1 MLSPDEFVKKGVLP
15 PDGMNYH
22 FPVVV
27 TGGPNSLFPENMQ
40 FTSIE
45 VKVSEKG
52 LLVKSH
58 DRYQNEFDSFIIL
71 PDGSVG
77 EIQRAE
83 EYKKREY

>member
-1 MLSPDEFVKKGVLP
+1 MVLWLIP
-15 PDGMNYH
+15 IISQCLDTTY

-58 DRYQNEFDSFIIL
+58 DRYQKEFDSFSIA
-71 PDGSVG
+71 PDGRVT
-77 EIQRAE
+77 EMERAE
-83 EYKKREY
+83 IYRKREY